1 MSAAAGA
8 LRLAPMPINDTRPLA
23 VWFPAVR
30 SGSGA
35 DVFTERLAGALESR
49 GVRCAITWLAHRA
62 EYAPF
67 SVQRPRP
74 PAWATVA
81 HVNSWL
87 PPSFLPRGL
96 PTVATIHHAMHD
108 AELRPH
114 KGYARTMYH
123 RHWIA
128 PQERKAL
135 ARASRVVAVS
145 RHAADEA
152 RRILLD
158 VPIEIIPNAVDTDF
172 FRPRPRDAVP
182 GEVFRLLYLGRWRE
196 MKGVRLLGPLAR
208 TLGPDYRI
216 DVTGMPD
223 DRSVADG
230 LPPNVHDI
238 GVQRD
243 SSAVIEALQRADALI
258 VPSLSEGFGL
268 VVIEAMA
275 CGVPVIA
282 SRLPSLQEVIEDGES
297 GVLCKPG
304 AVEEFAQAARA
315 LRTSEALRASI
326 GARARQRA
334 VQKFGI
340 DAMVDAYLCVYQQAM
355 DPAAESVRLGS

>member
-1 MSAAAGA
+1 MSSS
-8 LRLAPMPINDTRPLA
+8 RLPA
-23 VWFPAVR
+23 VWLPAIR

-35 DVFTERLAGALESR
+35 DRFTETLAGALESR

-74 PAWATVA
+74 PEWATVA

-96 PTVATIHHAMHD
+96 PTVVTIHHAMHD
-108 AELRPH
+108 PEARHH
-114 KGYARTMYH
+114 KGLARSIYH
-123 RHWIA
+123 RYWIA
-128 PQERKAL
+128 PREREVL

-145 RHAADEA
+145 RYAATVA
-152 RRILLD
+152 RTTLLD
-158 VPIEIIPNAVDTDF
+158 LPVEVIPNAIDTER
-172 FRPRPRDAVP
+172 FRPRTREEKP
-182 GEVFRLLYLGRWRE
+182 GAPFRLLYLGRWRE

-208 TLGPDYRI
+208 MLGPDYRI
-216 DVTGMPD
+216 DVTGLPD
-223 DRSVADG
+223 ARSVRRG

-243 SSAVIEALQRADALI
+243 SSAVIEALHRADALI

-282 SRLPSLQEVIEDGES
+282 SRLPALQEVVEDGES
-297 GVLCKPG
+297 GVLCRPG
-304 AVEEFAQAARA
+304 AVEDFAEAARA
-315 LRTSEALRASI
+315 LRTSDALRARM
-326 GARARQRA
+326 GARARQHA
-334 VQKFGI
+334 VQRFGI
-340 DAMVDAYLCVYQQAM
+340 DAMVDAYLSVYQRAM
-355 DPAAESVRLGS
+355 DEAAGSVRLGS